1 MNAKKI
7 DITALDEWV
16 DGCIAERTVYGPRA
30 KGDRFVF
37 GQLERAGE
45 LRLDYDVTI
54 LPPKKYLQPQKEAL
68 LSFGRDGKFES
79 VVDDSPFVLFGVHPY
94 DMVAINQMDTIFT
107 LDDEDVHYTARRK
120 NAVIV
125 VNDVETVSA
134 NVFAGCMGT
143 ATVDKGFDI
152 LLTRIGDAY
161 LVDARTDKGEELA
174 GALADAPDASEA
186 DIEDRK
192 KIQEKNTELLKKHD
206 LKVPLSELP
215 GLLAGSMEHPVW
227 NEKSRTCYSCGSCN
241 LVCPTCYCFDVQDD
255 VDWNLESGTRCRSWD
270 ACLLRD
276 FATVAGDHNFRR
288 RRSDR
293 YRHRYYRKG
302 GYMPEKIGEI
312 GCVGCGRCVTACTAK
327 IANPVEVFNALLEK
341 AQ

>member
-1 MNAKKI
+1 MNVKRV
-7 DITALDEWV
+7 DIAAFDRWV
-16 DGCIAERTVYGPRA
+16 DRCIAERTVYGPRA

-37 GQLERAGE
+37 AQLASAWE

-68 LSFGRDGKFES
+68 LSFDRGGKFKS
-79 VVDDSPFVLFGVHPY
+79 VVDDSPFVLLGVHPY
-94 DMVAINQMDTIFT
+94 DMVAISQMDVVFT
-107 LDDEDVHYTARRK
+107 LDDEDIHYTTRRN

-125 VNDVETVSA
+125 VSDVETASPNA
-134 NVFAGCMGT
+134 FAGCMGT
-143 ATVDKGFDI
+143 ATVEKGFDI
-152 LLTRIGDAY
+152 LLTRVGDAY
-161 LVDARTDKGEELA
+161 LVDARTAKGDELA
-174 GALADAPDASEA
+174 AGLAGAPDASEA
-186 DIEDRK
+186 DLNERAK
-192 KIQEKNTELLKKHD
+192 VWERNAELLKKHD

-215 GLLAGSMEHPVW
+215 DLLAGSTEHPVW
-227 NEKSRTCYSCGSCN
+227 DEKSRTCYSCGSCN

-255 VDWNLESGTRCRSWD
+255 VDWNLESGRRCRSWD
-270 ACLLRD
+270 ACLLKD

-302 GYMPEKIGEI
+302 GYMPEKTGEI
-312 GCVGCGRCVTACTAK
+312 ACVGCGRCVTACTAK

-341 AQ
+341 TQ